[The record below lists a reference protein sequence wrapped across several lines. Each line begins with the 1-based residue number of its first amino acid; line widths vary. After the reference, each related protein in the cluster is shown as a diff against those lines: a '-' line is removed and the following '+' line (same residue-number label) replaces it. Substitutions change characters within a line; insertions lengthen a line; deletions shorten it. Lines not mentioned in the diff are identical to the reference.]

1 MKCVISAICATIIF
15 GSCNFNKLEFEL
27 INRSGAT
34 IYDVEITTSSRASYL
49 QLDSIP
55 IKVSEQVSLNM
66 YSEPSVDGSYTITYL
81 LNSFSHNYD
90 FGYYT
95 NGSPITEKYILQI
108 EQDTI
113 RIQEI
118 LKDDYSVF

>member
-27 INRSGAT
+27 INRSGTT
-34 IYDVEITTSSRASYL
+34 IYDIEITTSSGASSL
-49 QLDSIP
+49 HLDSIP
-55 IKVSEQVSLNM
+55 MKVSEQVYLNLFG
-66 YSEPSVDGSYTITYL
+66 EPSVDGSYTITYL
-81 LNSFSHNYD
+81 LNSYSYNYD

-118 LKDDYSVF
+118 LRGDY